1 MNGPT
6 IDRLTERYL
15 LEIRVGNTVGI
26 LGIITLEHLIGHQV
40 EDLMP
45 LFGILYPPE
54 VKRIREQIFDAD
66 LLIIPCDIL
75 RPRAGLSGDLLGTLH
90 PIRII
95 LFHGLLTLICLQF
108 ILGISLD
115 IPETIHKIHLYTTH
129 TPTITRTPRMIIP
142 SILVSMPNPPRSLN
156 MVLRS

>member
-1 MNGPT
+1 MDGPT

-15 LEIRVGNTVGI
+15 LEIRVGITVGI
-26 LGIITLEHLIGHQV
+26 LGIIALEHLIVHQV

-45 LFGILYPPE
+45 LFGVLDPPE
-54 VKRIREQIFDAD
+54 VNRIREQVLDAD

-108 ILGISLD
+108 LLGISLE

-129 TPTITRTPRMIIP
+129 TPTMARTPRTTYP
-142 SILVSMPNPPRSLN
+142 SILVSMPNPPRSLKI
-156 MVLRS
+156 VLRS

>member
-15 LEIRVGNTVGI
+15 LEIRVGIAVGI
-26 LGIITLEHLIGHQV
+26 LGVIALEHLIGHQV

-54 VKRIREQIFDAD
+54 VNRIREQVLDAD

-75 RPRAGLSGDLLGTLH
+75 RPRAGTSGDLLGTLH

-95 LFHGLLTLICLQF
+95 FGHGPHTLICL
-108 ILGISLD
+108 
-115 IPETIHKIHLYTTH
+115 
-129 TPTITRTPRMIIP
+129 
-142 SILVSMPNPPRSLN
+142 
-156 MVLRS
+156 